1 MTKTIRDYQQ
11 KVDQTVRVLGG
22 YWRPLSGLAR
32 VIEELGELAEL
43 FMQEE
48 MDREDLGG
56 ELADLFVI
64 TASVGNQYCMD
75 LNEEFSL
82 MAYPIE
88 IEELYKQAQPVSSKV
103 DGVMSLL
110 TRAGQ
115 IARILNHYEGDKKKK
130 LTEKKCRLGEE
141 IAKFNVD
148 LIKLANH
155 YDIPLFYYVDQILDR
170 DVVRDKNRF
179 DITHDP
185 TTEPSLD
192 HFRELTKGTPYESLK
207 KVWGSYEWDE
217 SKKLE
222 ENLRNSLPTLER
234 FIKVSESEGLNGLI
248 IEIVGEQYI
257 STEEVRNQT
266 IQRTLQFFHQ
276 FDPYIGQDSYVND
289 LGLHEL
295 TFRYH
300 FYGVEFDWVPM
311 VHRQSLFLLFI
322 RSMS

>member
-130 LTEKKCRLGEE
+130 PTEKKRRLGEE
-141 IAKFNVD
+141 IAKFNID
-148 LIKLANH
+148 LIALANLNN
-155 YDIPLFYYVDQILDR
+155 IPLFTYVNQILDR

-217 SKKLE
+217 SLSLE
-222 ENLRNSLPTLER
+222 KNLQNTLPTFQR
-234 FIKVSESEGLNGLI
+234 FGKVGENEGLEALVL
-248 IEIVGEQYI
+248 EIVGEEFI
-257 STEEVRNQT
+257 SDEENRNKT

-276 FDPYIGQDSYVND
+276 FDPYIGQDPYVND